1 MTRAFFCFFFG
12 IAPLISAVA
21 GEVPSQKVDQIF
33 AAYDKPNSPGCSVG
47 IVRNGKFAYRKSY
60 GSASLELGVPLTT
73 SSVFYMASVSK
84 QFTRASI
91 VLAAEQ
97 GYLSLNDDVRKY
109 VPELPD
115 YGHRITLREMLH
127 QTSGLRDFLL
137 LVDLSGRDIADLSS
151 SNDVLNL
158 IIRQRDLNNVPGDKF
173 VYSNSNYFL
182 LGVVVECATK
192 KSLAKFAAENI
203 FQPLRMTHTRF

>member
-1 MTRAFFCFFFG
+1 
-12 IAPLISAVA
+12 
-21 GEVPSQKVDQIF
+21 
-33 AAYDKPNSPGCSVG
+33 
-47 IVRNGKFAYRKSY
+47 
-60 GSASLELGVPLTT
+60 
-73 SSVFYMASVSK
+73 MASVSK

-127 QTSGLRDFLL
+127 QTSGLRDFLS

-203 FQPLRMTHTRF
+203 FQPLRMTHTRFYDDNKLVILQRVAAYNADKEGISWWIGPPPMTSSAVD